1 VKWVSSQQRGGSTIF
16 SHWSHIFLNETYV
29 SGAVVSDGGSENM
42 WIIMLCLKLV
52 SDDEVI

>member
-29 SGAVVSDGGSENM
+29 SGAVVSDGGSEKYVDSYALFE
-42 WIIMLCLKLV
+42 IG
-52 SDDEVI
+52 E